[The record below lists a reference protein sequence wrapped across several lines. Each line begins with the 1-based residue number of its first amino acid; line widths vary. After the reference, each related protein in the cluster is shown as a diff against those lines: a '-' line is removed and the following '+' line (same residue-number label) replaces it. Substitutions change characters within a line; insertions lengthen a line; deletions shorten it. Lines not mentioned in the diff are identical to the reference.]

1 MKHALPYQR
10 EQALLRHHAAADDD
24 SLRRDRQHQL
34 RTQLSH
40 VIGLQ
45 FPLSMRSI
53 EMLKLAARPRQDGR
67 ARRQAFQTIAV
78 KRTDAA
84 EVPIARVAPRMNVPD
99 LRMLQA
105 MQRPTIAQPAAPD
118 SHTPPYT

>member
-40 VIGLQ
+40 VISLQ
-45 FPLSMRSI
+45 FPLSMRGI

-67 ARRQAFQTIAV
+67 ARRNALQTIAA
-78 KRTDAA
+78 KRTYAA
-84 EVPIARVAPRMNVPD
+84 EVRIERVAPRPN
-99 LRMLQA
+99 
-105 MQRPTIAQPAAPD
+105 APNL
-118 SHTPPYT
+118 PRR